1 MFRKSSC
8 PGCSFAQ
15 GQSVPSD
22 REKTG
27 FETKK
32 VHAGHEIS
40 IFMPGMKIEISCPA
54 WLLFSSQPSLPSV
67 EPHFMPGMKSGSTCP
82 AWKSAFHARHEN
94 RLCMASMKIDSTCWA
109 WKPTWKLPGLYVNF
123 ELTHSVGIKSVFYSG
138 WNGISFS
145 TVVSKSKEIADNE
158 GL

>member
-32 VHAGHEIS
+32 VHAGHENRNLMPGMTFVLVSAQSSLGRATFHARHEIWLY
-40 IFMPGMKIEISCPA
+40 MPGMKIGFSCPA
-54 WLLFSSQPSLPSV
+54 
-67 EPHFMPGMKSGSTCP
+67 
-82 AWKSAFHARHEN
+82 
-94 RLCMASMKIDSTCWA
+94 
-109 WKPTWKLPGLYVNF
+109 
-123 ELTHSVGIKSVFYSG
+123 
-138 WNGISFS
+138 
-145 TVVSKSKEIADNE
+145 
-158 GL
+158 

>member
-54 WLLFSSQPSLPSV
+54 WLLFSSQPSLLSV

-109 WKPTWKLPGLYVNF
+109 WKPTWKLPGINLSKIWVDT
-123 ELTHSVGIKSVFYSG
+123 LSG
-138 WNGISFS
+138 YKVSFLFRL
-145 TVVSKSKEIADNE
+145 KRHFLLHRHI
-158 GL
+158 